1 MVKSTQ
7 PSHIIICDASAFRAL
22 RCERRRCQSL
32 GWTPLSSR
40 EIQLAVSRSSA
51 NADCID
57 YDLLEQL
64 GVWSPGEKL
73 HLLVG
78 SSAKRRYTKP
88 VYPHALAKPLPAG
101 SLYSIAPGIDVLSP
115 TMIATQYASRHS
127 FGQTYAFFEELCSEI
142 TLAEPGYEEWLPGDI
157 ENEMSTA
164 EDDTSNKTVPI
175 PIISCFK
182 SEPALS
188 PSDLTNWLKKVN
200 YLPGLKQAHAVAPYV
215 LGNARS
221 PMEIMMF
228 GMFCLPML
236 RGGFACKGGISNY
249 RINFEE
255 EAIAVSGMP
264 YAIGDLVFPSSR
276 EILEYKGHPHD
287 SKESRIRDEKREA
300 GLSAMGFRTTSI
312 NSEQLK
318 DVAALE
324 AIAKRLYR
332 QAGLHFRCTVDAS
345 RTRQYKLMKEL
356 AAWMKDENE

>member
-1 MVKSTQ
+1 MAKSTQ

-22 RCERRRCQSL
+22 RCERRRYQGL

-40 EIQLAVSRSSA
+40 EIQLAVSCSSA

-64 GVWSPGEKL
+64 GIWSPGEEL

-78 SSAKRRYTKP
+78 NSAKRRYTSP
-88 VYPHALAKPLPAG
+88 VRPHAIAKPLPVR
-101 SLYSIAPGIDVLSP
+101 SLYNIAPGIDVLSP
-115 TMIATQYASRHS
+115 IMIAAQYASHHS

-142 TLAEPGYEEWLPGDI
+142 TLAEPGYREWLPDDTKR
-157 ENEMSTA
+157 EVPVT
-164 EDDTSNKTVPI
+164 EDDASNETISI
-175 PIISCFK
+175 PEISYFK
-182 SEPALS
+182 SEPALF
-188 PSDLTNWLKKVN
+188 PNELTNWLKKVN
-200 YLPGLKQAHAVAPYV
+200 QFPGLRQARAVAPYV

-236 RGGFACKGGISNY
+236 RGGFACKDGISNY
-249 RINFEE
+249 RIDFEE
-255 EAIAVSGMP
+255 EAITVSGMP
-264 YAIGDLVFPSSR
+264 YAIGDLAFPSSG

-300 GLSAMGFRTTSI
+300 GLSAMGFRVTSI
-312 NSEQLK
+312 NKEQIK
-318 DVAALE
+318 DAAALE

-332 QAGLHFRCTVDAS
+332 QAGLRFRCTVNAS
-345 RTRQYKLMKEL
+345 RTKQHQLMKEL
-356 AAWMKDENE
+356 TAWMNDENE

>member
-1 MVKSTQ
+1 MAKSTQ
-7 PSHIIICDASAFRAL
+7 PNHIIICDASAFRAL

-157 ENEMSTA
+157 ENDMSTA

-182 SEPALS
+182 SEPTLS

-221 PMEIMMF
+221 PM
-228 GMFCLPML
+228 
-236 RGGFACKGGISNY
+236 
-249 RINFEE
+249 
-255 EAIAVSGMP
+255 
-264 YAIGDLVFPSSR
+264 
-276 EILEYKGHPHD
+276 
-287 SKESRIRDEKREA
+287 
-300 GLSAMGFRTTSI
+300 
-312 NSEQLK
+312 
-318 DVAALE
+318 
-324 AIAKRLYR
+324 
-332 QAGLHFRCTVDAS
+332 
-345 RTRQYKLMKEL
+345 
-356 AAWMKDENE
+356 